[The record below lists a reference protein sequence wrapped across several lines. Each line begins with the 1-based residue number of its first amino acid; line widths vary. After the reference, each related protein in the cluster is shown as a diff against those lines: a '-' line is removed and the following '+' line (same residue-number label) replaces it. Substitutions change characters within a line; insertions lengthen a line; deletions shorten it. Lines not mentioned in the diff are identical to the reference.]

1 MAATDAAAQIGV
13 ASRSMTAGTVTAA
26 MVREAADRI
35 RPLARRTPVLEAEID
50 GTQLFLK
57 CENLQRG
64 GSFKIR
70 GASNLILSLTPE
82 EQARGIVAFS
92 SGNHAQGVALAAR
105 HVGARATIVM
115 PSDAPRSKMEAT
127 RGYGATVVTYDR
139 MRENREEIA
148 QRLLGDTGAT
158 LVPPFDHPMI
168 VAGQGTTAL
177 ELLEEAP
184 GLEALV
190 TCLGGGGL
198 TAGCALIAKDINPA
212 IRIFGVEPE
221 TGNDWFLSLQKGE
234 RVEIPPPPTIADGL
248 RTVMPGKVPFPIL
261 QKLLEQVLL
270 VTDDELRSAM
280 RFLMETVKIVAE
292 PSGAAATAGVLS
304 GKIPMRFRRIGV
316 IVSGGN
322 LDF

>member
-1 MAATDAAAQIGV
+1 MSSAAL
-13 ASRSMTAGTVTAA
+13 
-26 MVREAADRI
+26 VREAAVRI
-35 RPLARRTPVLEAEID
+35 KPLARRTPVLEAEVNGI
-50 GTQLFLK
+50 QLFLK

-82 EQARGIVAFS
+82 ELGRGIVAFS

-105 HVGARATIVM
+105 FAGAQATVVM
-115 PSDAPRSKMEAT
+115 PTDAPRSKLAAT
-127 RGYGATVVTYDR
+127 RAYGATVVTYDR

-148 QRLLGDTGAT
+148 RKLLQDSGAT
-158 LVPPFDHPMI
+158 LVPPFDHPLI
-168 VAGQGTTAL
+168 VAGQGTAAF
-177 ELLEEAP
+177 ELLKEVP
-184 GLEALV
+184 DLEAIV

-212 IRIFGVEPE
+212 IQIFGVEPE
-221 TGNDWFLSLQKGE
+221 TGNDWHLSLQKGE
-234 RVEIPPPPTIADGL
+234 RVEIPPPLTIADGL

-261 QKLLEQVLL
+261 QELLTEVLL
-270 VTDDELRSAM
+270 VTDDELRLAM
-280 RFLMETVKIVAE
+280 RFLLETVKIVAE
-292 PSGAAATAGVLS
+292 PSGAASTAGVLS
-304 GKIPMRFRRIGV
+304 GKLPGRFSKVGL